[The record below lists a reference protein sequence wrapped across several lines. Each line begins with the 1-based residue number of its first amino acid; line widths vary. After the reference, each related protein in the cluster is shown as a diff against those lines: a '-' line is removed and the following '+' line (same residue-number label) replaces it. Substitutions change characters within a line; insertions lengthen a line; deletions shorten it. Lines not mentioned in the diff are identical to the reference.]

1 MMREYAKKYVN
12 ELADIVKDTLHH
24 KLNILVDMA
33 NKIQEVKKNNG
44 RLFFLGV
51 GGSAANA
58 SHAVND
64 FRKIGGIESYAIT
77 DNVAELT
84 ARVND
89 EGWDTS
95 FSEWLKISNLNDTDA
110 IVIFSVGGGSENT
123 SQNIVKA
130 IDLAKERN
138 STVLSIVSRD
148 GGYSKQHSDVCYLIP
163 IVNES
168 RITPH
173 AEEFQGVVWHL
184 LVNMV
189 KEFDNEN

>member
-1 MMREYAKKYVN
+1 MKNYIKTYIT
-12 ELADIVKDTLHH
+12 ELCEIANDTINSKLDI
-24 KLNILVDMA
+24 IVDMTK
-33 NKIQEVKKNNG
+33 NIQKIKKNNG

-51 GGSAANA
+51 GGSSANA

-64 FRKIGGIESYAIT
+64 LRKIAKIECYSIT

-84 ARVND
+84 ARIND
-89 EGWDTS
+89 DGWDSS
-95 FSEWLKISNLNDTDA
+95 FSEWLKISNLNSNDG
-110 IVIFSVGGGSENT
+110 IFIFSVGGGSNNT

-138 STVLSIVSRD
+138 AIIMSIVSRD
-148 GGYSKQHSDVCYLIP
+148 GGYSKINSDICYLIP
-163 IVNES
+163 SVNKD

-173 AEEFQGVVWHL
+173 AEEYQGVIWHL

-189 KEFDNEN
+189 KDFNDE

>member
-1 MMREYAKKYVN
+1 MKTYIEKYIK
-12 ELADIVKDTLHH
+12 ELSEIVKDTAET
-24 KLNILVDMA
+24 KLDIVVQMYEH
-33 NKIQEVKKNNG
+33 IIRIKKNGG

-64 FRKIGGIESYAIT
+64 FRKIAGIECYAIT

-95 FSEWLKISNLNDTDA
+95 FSEWLKVSNLNSNDG
-110 IVIFSVGGGSENT
+110 IFIFSVGGGSKNT

-130 IDLAKERN
+130 IDLAKEKK
-138 STVLSIVSRD
+138 STILSVVSRD
-148 GGYSKQHSDVCYLIP
+148 GGYSKEHSDVCYLIP
-163 IVNES
+163 VVDKS

-173 AEEFQGVVWHL
+173 AEEYQGVIWHL
-184 LVNMV
+184 LVNMIG
-189 KEFDNEN
+189 DMNEN

>member
-1 MMREYAKKYVN
+1 MREYAKKYVN